1 MDRLNRGI
9 ALLLAASALA
19 CGGAGENEGPYAKL
33 VRRTIPKIEESTGLT
48 FKSPPKLEQ
57 HTRAEVRAFL
67 EQRFNEELPAAE
79 LSGME
84 RTYKRLGL
92 LPESMD
98 LRQYLLDLLT
108 EQVAGYYDPKAKT
121 LYVVEGGDDQL
132 VSVTVSHELVH
143 ALQDQYFNLDSLQSV
158 RNNNDGTTAGQAVVE
173 GQATLE
179 QIASMIGGGNMAAA
193 LPGGWD
199 RVRQMIREMQGAM
212 PLFAQ
217 APIVLQETLLFPY
230 LSGAEFMRRFK
241 EERPGKSPFDD
252 MPVSTEQV
260 MHPDRFFGSRDDP
273 TVVTL
278 PAPAV
283 GKVVYENNLGEFET
297 RLLLYEHLRD
307 QVSAVRGAAGWDG
320 DRYALVETARGD
332 AVVWVSVWDTTVDAA
347 EFLDLMDAA
356 LIKRFAD
363 LRPGTATGPTRTYS
377 ARGRTIYLAISDVG
391 ARPVVLYADVPQG
404 IPPRLID
411 LQKVT
416 LKE

>member
-1 MDRLNRGI
+1 MDRLIRGI
-9 ALLLAASALA
+9 ALLAAVSALA
-19 CGGAGENEGPYAKL
+19 CGGKGEPEGPYAGL
-33 VRRTIPKIEESTGLT
+33 VARTIPKIEKATGLAFT
-48 FKSPPKLEQ
+48 TPPKLEE
-57 HTRAEVRAFL
+57 RSRDDVRTFL

-79 LSGME
+79 ISGME

-98 LRQYLLDLLT
+98 LRQFLLDLLT

-132 VSVTVSHELVH
+132 VSATVSHELVH
-143 ALQDQYFNLDSLQSV
+143 ALQDQHFNLDSLQSA
-158 RNNNDGTTAGQAVVE
+158 RDDNDRTTTGQAIVE

-212 PLFAQ
+212 PLFAS

-241 EERPGKSPFDD
+241 EERPGKSPFADI
-252 MPVSTEQV
+252 PVSTEQLI
-260 MHPDRFFGSRDDP
+260 HPDRYFGSRDDP
-273 TVVTL
+273 TTVTL
-278 PAPAV
+278 PAPV
-283 GKVVYENNLGEFET
+283 TGTVFYQNNLGEFET

-307 QVSAVRGAAGWDG
+307 QGSAVRGAAGWDG

-347 EFLDLMDAA
+347 EFLDLVDAG
-356 LIKRFAD
+356 LIKRFPD
-363 LRPGTATGPTRTYS
+363 LQVGTATGPTRSYG
-377 ARGRTIYLAISDVG
+377 ARGRTIYLAISDIG

-404 IPPRLID
+404 LSPRLID

-416 LKE
+416 LQE